1 MAVRNGQPFLDVAIE
16 SILNQTYAQFD
27 FLIVDDSSTD
37 NTCKIIKSYDD
48 PRIKLISLSEN
59 VGQTAALNVGIRQ
72 ISTPWI
78 ARMDADDYSEHT
90 RLEKQIKASETN
102 PSVCCI
108 GTNCWVFR
116 DDPNIIEEI
125 IKKPENDAEIKSS
138 MLKEPSIIHGSIL
151 IKLEALLDAGGFNER
166 FRVSADIDLYERLL
180 TPSRYAMNIPEP
192 LLGFRRHQHQETKS
206 LRAIEEGIEIF
217 NRRLISDRYSKN
229 DKKVIRSTLALF
241 HLLRSRY
248 HLRKFHINKGVWIDI
263 FHAFLISPLSI
274 FNHSYKTLIYFFKKL
289 KH

>member
-1 MAVRNGQPFLDVAIE
+1 MAVRNGQPFLKVAIE

-27 FLIVDDSSTD
+27 FLIVDDASTD

-78 ARMDADDYSEHT
+78 ARMDADDYSELT
-90 RLEKQIKASETN
+90 RLEKQIKASEDN

-116 DDPNIIEEI
+116 DDPNIIDEI
-125 IKKPENDAEIKSS
+125 IEKPENDSEIKNS
-138 MLKEPSIIHGSIL
+138 MLREPSIIHGSIL
-151 IKLEALLDAGGFNER
+151 IKLEALLDVGCYNEK

-229 DKKVIRSTLALF
+229 NKKIIRSTLALF
-241 HLLRSRY
+241 YLLRSRY
-248 HLRKFHINKGVWIDI
+248 YLRKFDINKGVWIDI
-263 FHAFLISPLSI
+263 FRAFLIYPLSI
-274 FNHSYKTLIYFFKKL
+274 FNYSYEALLRYYKKL
-289 KH
+289 